1 MAKFGDAVK
10 EIRRM
15 KEDNR
20 SFPMVMPAIVQ
31 AFEDALAE
39 INVLRSEFERYKAE
53 ATKKEKF
60 LLEQFKDTMATHA
73 KNFEDKVQGCAK
85 DILTLTAAVLS
96 NTTDQKIIL
105 ESLSDLTGIVED
117 LKKKLA
123 DLRDTKTNNN
133 MREG

>member
-39 INVLRSEFERYKAE
+39 INVLRSAFELYKAE

-60 LLEQFKDTMATHA
+60 LLDRMDQVMQTHA
-73 KNFEDKVQGCAK
+73 KLFEEKVQEIHKMIHSMAGTQN
-85 DILTLTAAVLS
+85 LTLQGVDALTDRVL
-96 NTTDQKIIL
+96 DL
-105 ESLSDLTGIVED
+105 ERPGKD
-117 LKKKLA
+117 
-123 DLRDTKTNNN
+123 NNN
-133 MREG
+133 MR